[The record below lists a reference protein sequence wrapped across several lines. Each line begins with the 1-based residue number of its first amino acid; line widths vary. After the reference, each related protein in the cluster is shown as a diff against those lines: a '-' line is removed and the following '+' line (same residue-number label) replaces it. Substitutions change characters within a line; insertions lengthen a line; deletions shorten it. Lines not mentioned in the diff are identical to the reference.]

1 MHIIKNSTYHYR
13 KGYYGTYLSNDESNI
28 GYVPIQKNASTYLT
42 EFFKQNLGWTKEYS
56 YLIEQKQ
63 KYIVVL
69 RDPFQ
74 RWYAGVAQY
83 LEYYHKYLDID
94 NEFILTFICQR
105 VVLDAHTEPQVNF
118 LESLVVPNIIFFR
131 LDKDFDTNLHQ
142 YLSEENLIGNI
153 SSEVELFKNTG
164 SKMHT
169 KVQVYEILERFLKKN
184 PKYVFHIKNMY
195 KSDYDL
201 INAVK
206 FYGE

>member
-42 EFFKQNLGWTKEYS
+42 EFFKQNLGWTKEYN
-56 YLIEQKQ
+56 YLNDPKE

-118 LESLVVPNIIFFR
+118 IEYLRVPKITFFR
-131 LDKDFDTNLHQ
+131 LNKDFDTNLYQ
-142 YLSEENLIGNI
+142 YLSNNNLLNNN
-153 SSEVELFKNTG
+153 SNELELFKNKG
-164 SKMHT
+164 SEMHT
-169 KVQVYEILERFLKKN
+169 KVKVYDILERFLKKN
-184 PKYVFHIKNMY
+184 PKYVHHIKNIY
-195 KSDYDL
+195 KADYDL
-201 INAVK
+201 INVVK